1 MFCFANC
8 EDDTIRHA
16 VTIIVIKD
24 SFSGAR
30 RRSGPSIET
39 SEINF

>member
-1 MFCFANC
+1 MFCFAHC

-30 RRSGPSIET
+30 R
-39 SEINF
+39 

>member
-1 MFCFANC
+1 MFCFAHC

-24 SFSGAR
+24 SISGAR
-30 RRSGPSIET
+30 R
-39 SEINF
+39 